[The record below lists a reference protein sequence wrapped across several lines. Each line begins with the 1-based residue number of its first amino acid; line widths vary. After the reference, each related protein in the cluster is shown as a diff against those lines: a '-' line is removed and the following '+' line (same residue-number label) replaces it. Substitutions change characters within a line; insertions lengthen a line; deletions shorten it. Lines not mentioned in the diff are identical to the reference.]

1 MIKKGI
7 IVSDKMNKTK
17 VVLIK
22 LIKKNKKY
30 KKNIFYNKKY
40 FAHDENNIYK
50 KGDYVYIKNIRP
62 LSKKKKWLIIKKS
75 ILCYK
80 KNQY

>member
-7 IVSDKMNKTK
+7 IVSDKMNKTR
-17 VVLIK
+17 IIM
-22 LIKKNKKY
+22 IKKMKKISKY

-50 KGDYVYIKNIRP
+50 NGDIVHIKNIRP
-62 LSKKKKWLIIKKS
+62 LSKKKRWLIIKK
-75 ILCYK
+75 IV
-80 KNQY
+80 